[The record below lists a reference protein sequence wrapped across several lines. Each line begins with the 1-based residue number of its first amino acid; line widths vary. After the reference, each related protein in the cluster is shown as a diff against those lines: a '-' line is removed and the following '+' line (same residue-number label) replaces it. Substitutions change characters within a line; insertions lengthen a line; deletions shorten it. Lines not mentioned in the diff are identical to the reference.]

1 MPLLR
6 YFVFVGGA
14 LVALLFLS
22 NAVLPKPPVAEVTN
36 TASELPMIRI
46 HSAQKWPQRVVIDT
60 SLPTIVPTQTATA
73 EPDTPATT
81 VADVPAQAGTARRLC
96 TTDDSGVEKAGPE
109 TAPQTQG
116 GKKAD
121 GSADSRGRATAA
133 VQLLCQQQLVTE
145 RRRRACEAGR
155 SRPPALGASDAK
167 ADSSRAAGVV
177 IGAGAEQHGD
187 RTGMRADRPNLEGRP
202 GLFDAVPQ
210 HSGIA
215 GWRQRIQSGPR
226 ATGTK
231 APAPTPRQPL
241 QQANRNAAIFA
252 LAETLQD

>member
-1 MPLLR
+1 MPVRRVIRTLCADGVLEMPLLR

-36 TASELPMIRI
+36 TANELPMIRI

-60 SLPTIVPTQTATA
+60 SLPTIVPTQTARA
-73 EPDTPATT
+73 EPDTPATA
-81 VADVPAQAGTARRLC
+81 VADVPAQAGTGRPRRLC
-96 TTDDSGVEKAGPE
+96 TTDDSGVEKAGTE

-145 RRRRACEAGR
+145 RRRRGLR
-155 SRPPALGASDAK
+155 GGPFS
-167 ADSSRAAGVV
+167 AAGSGSV
-177 IGAGAEQHGD
+177 
-187 RTGMRADRPNLEGRP
+187 RCEG
-202 GLFDAVPQ
+202 
-210 HSGIA
+210 
-215 GWRQRIQSGPR
+215 
-226 ATGTK
+226 
-231 APAPTPRQPL
+231 
-241 QQANRNAAIFA
+241 
-252 LAETLQD
+252 